1 MEPLITLLLIGAFGG
16 LIRSI
21 LGYETQSDS
30 GEAFDIRKTVKSMT
44 RAALAGTMAVMGIAT
59 LTGSEIT
66 TATYLTAFFLAIGT
80 DILTKEGY
88 TVINRKS

>member
-1 MEPLITLLLIGAFGG
+1 MEPIIMLLLIGAFGG
-16 LIRSI
+16 LVRSI
-21 LGYETQSDS
+21 LGYETQSDA
-30 GEAFDIRKTVKSMT
+30 GEAFDIRKTMKSMT

-66 TATYLTAFFLAIGT
+66 TTTYLTAFFIAIGT

-88 TVINRKS
+88 TTIKG